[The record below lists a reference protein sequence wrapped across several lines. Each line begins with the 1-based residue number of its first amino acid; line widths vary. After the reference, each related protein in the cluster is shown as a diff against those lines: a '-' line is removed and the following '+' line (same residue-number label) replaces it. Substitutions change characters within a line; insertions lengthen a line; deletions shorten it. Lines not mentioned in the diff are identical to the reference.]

1 MTTKK
6 KTLRTKDYPVWVSEL
21 NVSKKSPE
29 DYLTSFAN
37 WCVKYAIKNGVGD
50 IDNLGDKLSVHISNT
65 RGRKTVSNQNQ
76 GKAIGL
82 CYSTD
87 FSEGNSI
94 RRIEIDR
101 ETSDPLQVL
110 QIVAHE
116 VSHAVLDAGVGH
128 KGKFVDAV
136 YSVFKLGGIPT
147 ATTVTEEFTELIQ
160 SWLEKAG
167 SYPYIKFVD
176 VKRKQ
181 TTRMVKLYCPDLE
194 CEGATKKSVEQGQGT
209 IFRLSSAVV
218 EKNDEF
224 FCPIC
229 MGSAYVDSPVRTD
242 IYV

>member
-1 MTTKK
+1 
-6 KTLRTKDYPVWVSEL
+6 
-21 NVSKKSPE
+21 
-29 DYLTSFAN
+29 
-37 WCVKYAIKNGVGD
+37 
-50 IDNLGDKLSVHISNT
+50 
-65 RGRKTVSNQNQ
+65 
-76 GKAIGL
+76 
-82 CYSTD
+82 
-87 FSEGNSI
+87 
-94 RRIEIDR
+94 
-101 ETSDPLQVL
+101 
-110 QIVAHE
+110 
-116 VSHAVLDAGVGH
+116 VLDAGVGH

-181 TTRMVKLYCPDLE
+181 TTRMVKLYCPDEE
-194 CEGATKKSVEQGQGT
+194 CTGATKKSVEQGQGT

-218 EKNDEF
+218 DKNDEF

-229 MGSAYVDSPVRTD
+229 MGPAYVDSPVRTD